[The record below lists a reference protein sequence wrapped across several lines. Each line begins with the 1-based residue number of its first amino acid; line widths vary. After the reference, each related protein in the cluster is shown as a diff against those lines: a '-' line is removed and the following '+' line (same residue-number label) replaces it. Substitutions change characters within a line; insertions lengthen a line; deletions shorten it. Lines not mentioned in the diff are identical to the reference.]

1 MTCCWFSNL
10 FLCTSSTLS
19 AELGTFCWVYWL
31 CRIVGLCTL
40 EKAYMESFTYIMSIC
55 PARRVKSKSV
65 IKLGSLCEWMND
77 FEKWWMFVFV
87 QACLAIIRPC
97 VKVVEYLCK
106 WLKREEVGVDPLFR
120 TPLPAFSDQ
129 CNAHWVPRQT
139 LKIPLTVVKGGARVV
154 IRCLQL
160 VSALACG
167 WVEPSS
173 IGQPHLNPTQGCQ
186 SRLRWWW
193 RKYIF

>member
-1 MTCCWFSNL
+1 MHTWP
-10 FLCTSSTLS
+10 
-19 AELGTFCWVYWL
+19 
-31 CRIVGLCTL
+31 L
-40 EKAYMESFTYIMSIC
+40 EKGHVESFYI
-55 PARRVKSKSV
+55 
-65 IKLGSLCEWMND
+65 IKLRDGQIFKRDVSLISFQHFLLTKLFDRWSKWGVWMTD
-77 FEKWWMFVFV
+77 FEMWWRFLFI
-87 QACLAIIRPC
+87 QEARLAIIRPS

-106 WLKREEVGVDPLFR
+106 WEEVGVDPLFR

-129 CNAHWVPRQT
+129 CNAHRVPRQT

>member
-1 MTCCWFSNL
+1 M
-10 FLCTSSTLS
+10 
-19 AELGTFCWVYWL
+19 
-31 CRIVGLCTL
+31 ILCTL
-40 EKAYMESFTYIMSIC
+40 GHL
-55 PARRVKSKSV
+55 RRATHGKLLHHQTERRSNFQERCFGDDFLLTKLFDWWSKWGV
-65 IKLGSLCEWMND
+65 WMTD
-77 FEKWWMFVFV
+77 FEMWWRFLFI
-87 QACLAIIRPC
+87 QEARLAIIRPS
-97 VKVVEYLCK
+97 VKAVEYLCK
-106 WLKREEVGVDPLFR
+106 RLTREEVGVDPLFR

-160 VSALACG
+160 MSALACG